1 MKRLMLALAL
11 TSLTQALPL
20 SAAQAAPLKILAA
33 ENVYADIA
41 AQIGGNYVHTTAI
54 LSNPDQ
60 DPHLFEASPSV
71 ARDVKSADLVILNGA
86 GYDDWMA
93 KLLEASPNTTRKTLE
108 MAEITHVQSG
118 ENPHI
123 WYDIGRVQ
131 TFAHALTETLS
142 TLDPAHK
149 QDFDHNLANF
159 TASLDKIDQQMQ
171 SFKTRHGQMTVTAS
185 EPVFGYMAQNL
196 GLEMKGLS
204 FQMAIMNNT
213 EPSVSDVA
221 AFEKSLK
228 NHEASAML
236 YNAQA
241 SSPSV
246 ERLKKIAIAAGIP
259 IVPVT
264 ETEPAHLSYQSW
276 MSGQIRALDKALGGQ
291 PE

>member
-1 MKRLMLALAL
+1 MNRLIMTLAFAIF
-11 TSLTQALPL
+11 SLPAM
-20 SAAQAAPLKILAA
+20 AEPLKILCA

-41 AQIGGNYVHTTAI
+41 AQIGGNYVRTTAV

-60 DPHLFEASPSV
+60 DPHVFEASPSV
-71 ARDVKSADLVILNGA
+71 ARDIKNADLVILNGA
-86 GYDDWMA
+86 GYDDWMNR
-93 KLLEASPNTTRKTLE
+93 LLAASPNTTRKTLE

-123 WYDIGRVQ
+123 WYDVGRVQ

-159 TASLDKIDQQMQ
+159 AASLEKIDQQIHD
-171 SFKTRHGQMTVTAS
+171 FKTRHGQIAITAS
-185 EPVFGYMAQNL
+185 EPVFGYMAASL
-196 GLEMKGLS
+196 GADMKGLS

-221 AFEKSLK
+221 TFEKSLK
-228 NHEASAML
+228 NHEVSAML

-241 SSPSV
+241 GSPSV

-259 IVPVT
+259 VVPVT
-264 ETEPAHLSYQSW
+264 ETEPAHTSYQDW
-276 MSGQIRALDKALGGQ
+276 MRQEISALDQALSGAPQ
-291 PE
+291 

>member
-123 WYDIGRVQ
+123 WYDTVSYTHLTLPTILRV
-131 TFAHALTETLS
+131 
-142 TLDPAHK
+142 
-149 QDFDHNLANF
+149 
-159 TASLDKIDQQMQ
+159 
-171 SFKTRHGQMTVTAS
+171 
-185 EPVFGYMAQNL
+185 
-196 GLEMKGLS
+196 
-204 FQMAIMNNT
+204 
-213 EPSVSDVA
+213 
-221 AFEKSLK
+221 
-228 NHEASAML
+228 
-236 YNAQA
+236 
-241 SSPSV
+241 
-246 ERLKKIAIAAGIP
+246 
-259 IVPVT
+259 
-264 ETEPAHLSYQSW
+264 
-276 MSGQIRALDKALGGQ
+276 
-291 PE
+291 